1 MMAVAHAGAWLAPP
15 GEGEIITSASFS
27 DSTRFFDQ
35 NGRLIRAPSYRKF
48 ELGTYI
54 EYGATDWLTI
64 VATPSFDRIQQT
76 PSPGFTQTTTGIGD
90 TAIGPRL
97 KIFQSPNLVLSV
109 QGLLRPP
116 LGLQFNS
123 ANESYDHSHIWTGE
137 LRGLIGYSSQIR
149 GYDYFADFEAG
160 YRWNDMTTPNEWR
173 SDLTLGVHA
182 TPVFLVLMQNF
193 TAVSDGRRSTNPSY
207 YWDKGQVSGVYAFNA
222 AWSGQL
228 GAFATLFGRNAG
240 REIGPMAALWY
251 KF

>member
-1 MMAVAHAGAWLAPP
+1 MPHCRASKAAAPDF
-15 GEGEIITSASFS
+15 ERCACY
-27 DSTRFFDQ
+27 
-35 NGRLIRAPSYRKF
+35 LIPAPSYRKF
-48 ELGTYI
+48 ELGTFI

-76 PSPGFTQTTTGIGD
+76 PSPGVTQTTTGIGD

-123 ANESYDHSHIWTGE
+123 ANESYDHSRIWTGE

-182 TPVFLVLMQNF
+182 TPVFLVLM
-193 TAVSDGRRSTNPSY
+193 TGA
-207 YWDKGQVSGVYAFNA
+207 GQQTRVITGTKAKSAAFML
-222 AWSGQL
+222 SMQL
-228 GAFATLFGRNAG
+228 GLDSLAHLQRSSGAML
-240 REIGPMAALWY
+240 AARSAPWRPCGINF
-251 KF
+251 KNHCKIK